1 MATRLLALARRVAL
15 GAQLNVR
22 HVASTATLRHG
33 GESCGSSSNSNSN
46 SNSNSSSNSRDMTE
60 LDVKVQD
67 LIRTA
72 SERVPF
78 VFPED
83 AVKLH
88 SEGECTSVPTSHCS

>member
-33 GESCGSSSNSNSN
+33 GESCGSSSN
-46 SNSNSSSNSRDMTE
+46 SNSRDMTE